1 MKSVA
6 GGQGFGHLRIC
17 GCSVDPASAP
27 SCLSIL
33 IPVPTKTTT
42 KPKGLVAVFV
52 AGSTV
57 DEVRNYFLS
66 NSVENTFLES
76 SKIPL
81 KSYRWI
87 DIQ

>member
-6 GGQGFGHLRIC
+6 GGQGFGHLRIY

-52 AGSTV
+52 AGGVGISWNHIANRLNLIFIIV
-57 DEVRNYFLS
+57 A
-66 NSVENTFLES
+66 
-76 SKIPL
+76 L
-81 KSYRWI
+81 KFVYRFY
-87 DIQ
+87 

>member
-27 SCLSIL
+27 SCLSIF
-33 IPVPTKTTT
+33 IPAPTKTTT

-52 AGSTV
+52 AGGQGFEPQLPHPEC
-57 DEVRNYFLS
+57 EVL
-66 NSVENTFLES
+66 
-76 SKIPL
+76 PL
-81 KSYRWI
+81 DDPPI
-87 DIQ
+87 IN

>member
-6 GGQGFGHLRIC
+6 GGQGFGHLRIY

-52 AGSTV
+52 AEHVGLERGLSPGYTV
-57 DEVRNYFLS
+57 CAA
-66 NSVENTFLES
+66 
-76 SKIPL
+76 
-81 KSYRWI
+81 
-87 DIQ
+87 DI